1 MDTSQYLSM
10 FLEESSDNLQL
21 LNESLLILENNS
33 EDMEILNQI
42 FRVAHTIKGMA
53 ATMGYIKM
61 AELTHKMED
70 VLSKFREGQLKVT
83 HEVVTILFN
92 CLDVLESMVS
102 DIAAGGDADLEVDDI
117 VTQLVNI
124 ANGDKNI
131 EDEEEKSSDAI
142 VNEKAVELGIDEYDI
157 DILKEAVK
165 NDFNTFHIHIGLD
178 EKTVL
183 KSARVFTLF
192 QKLEEYG
199 EILKSNPNLE
209 DLEIENFDFDIDLIF
224 VTESSLE
231 TISNVVNSIS
241 EIRQVEVTDIRNVIT
256 DSNTNSEEVVN
267 EKAIELG
274 LDEYD
279 IDILKEAIK
288 NDFNTVH
295 IHIGLDEKTVLKS
308 ARVFTLFQ
316 KLEEYGEILKSNP
329 SLEDL
334 EAENFDFDIDL
345 IFVTKSSLE
354 IISNAVNS
362 ISEIRQVEAT
372 DIRNVVTNSNTNSE
386 EVVNEKAIEL
396 GLDEYDI
403 DILKEAA
410 KNDFNT
416 FHIHIGLDERTVL
429 KSARVFTLFQK
440 LEEHGEILK
449 SDPNLEDLEVEN
461 FDFDIDL
468 IFVTKSS
475 LETISNVVNSISEI
489 RQVEVTDIRNVVT
502 NDNINSEEIVN
513 EKAVELGIDEYDTDI
528 LKEAIKNGFNTFHI
542 HIGLDEKTVLKS
554 ARVFTLFQKLEEYG
568 EILKSDPKLEDL
580 EIENFDF
587 DIDLIFVTESSL
599 ETISNVVNSISEIRQ
614 VEVIDISGIVK
625 VGNMN
630 KENSA
635 SGKVEES
642 NKNEIA
648 ATRVADST
656 LEKNSTESIRNKESS
671 SKVVDLKES
680 KNNLKAKTVETS
692 PKTEEANKK
701 QPVRPKNK
709 GVGQSVRVDLERL
722 DNFMNMVSELVIH
735 RTRLEQ
741 ISANYKI
748 VELNET
754 LEQVARTTTDLQ
766 DLVMKI
772 RMLPLDV
779 VFNRFPRMIRDLSME
794 LNKEI
799 DFEIQGQDT
808 ELDRTVIE
816 EIGEPLIHLLRN
828 AADHGVESVE
838 KRISQGKSASG
849 KIKLIAYSEGTK
861 AVIKVEDD
869 GSGINVEKVKAKA
882 EKVGINTEGMSDSDV
897 KNLIFAQGFS
907 TNEVVT
913 DISGRG
919 VGMDVVKTKISS
931 LGGTVDVF
939 SEEGK
944 GTSFIIKLPLTLQI
958 IQSLLVKIGT
968 ETMAISLGFID
979 RVMEYKSEDIRKSN
993 NKEIVVYNE
1002 KIFKLVRINDKL
1014 DIESKDYGKKYIILA
1029 KVGENEVALVVDSLL
1044 GQKEIVIKPFG
1055 NILKSTKEYIGA
1067 TILGDGLVTLI
1078 LDVAALI

>member
-53 ATMGYIKM
+53 ATMGYTKM

-83 HEVVTILFN
+83 HEVVTVLFN
-92 CLDVLESMVS
+92 CLDILESMVG
-102 DIAAGGDADLEVDDI
+102 DITDGGDGDLEVNNI
-117 VTQLVNI
+117 VTQLVSI
-124 ANGDKNI
+124 AEGNGNTQNKEDNLLEAI
-131 EDEEEKSSDAI
+131 ENKEVAE
-142 VNEKAVELGIDEYDI
+142 AVTGSKEGID
-157 DILKEAVK
+157 
-165 NDFNTFHIHIGLD
+165 
-178 EKTVL
+178 
-183 KSARVFTLF
+183 
-192 QKLEEYG
+192 
-199 EILKSNPNLE
+199 
-209 DLEIENFDFDIDLIF
+209 
-224 VTESSLE
+224 
-231 TISNVVNSIS
+231 
-241 EIRQVEVTDIRNVIT
+241 
-256 DSNTNSEEVVN
+256 
-267 EKAIELG
+267 LG

-279 IDILKEAIK
+279 IDTLKEAIK
-288 NDFNTVH
+288 NNFNAFH
-295 IHIGLDEKTVLKS
+295 IHVGLDEKTILKS
-308 ARVFTLFQ
+308 ARAFILFQ
-316 KLEEYGEILKSNP
+316 
-329 SLEDL
+329 
-334 EAENFDFDIDL
+334 
-345 IFVTKSSLE
+345 T
-354 IISNAVNS
+354 
-362 ISEIRQVEAT
+362 
-372 DIRNVVTNSNTNSE
+372 
-386 EVVNEKAIEL
+386 
-396 GLDEYDI
+396 
-403 DILKEAA
+403 
-410 KNDFNT
+410 
-416 FHIHIGLDERTVL
+416 
-429 KSARVFTLFQK
+429 

-449 SDPNLEDLEVEN
+449 SNPKLEDLESEN

-468 IFVTKSS
+468 VFVTEASQEIISKS
-475 LETISNVVNSISEI
+475 VNGISEI
-489 RQVEVTDIRNVVT
+489 RQAEVTDIIGIIKNSNAVKGNSNSDVKEVNEVAATSVVT
-502 NDNINSEEIVN
+502 S
-513 EKAVELGIDEYDTDI
+513 T
-528 LKEAIKNGFNTFHI
+528 
-542 HIGLDEKTVLKS
+542 
-554 ARVFTLFQKLEEYG
+554 Q
-568 EILKSDPKLEDL
+568 
-580 EIENFDF
+580 
-587 DIDLIFVTESSL
+587 
-599 ETISNVVNSISEIRQ
+599 
-614 VEVIDISGIVK
+614 
-625 VGNMN
+625 
-630 KENSA
+630 
-635 SGKVEES
+635 VEES
-642 NKNEIA
+642 KI
-648 ATRVADST
+648 
-656 LEKNSTESIRNKESS
+656 KENS
-671 SKVVDLKES
+671 SKVVELKES
-680 KNNLKAKTVETS
+680 KNNLKAKTVETA
-692 PKTEEANKK
+692 PKTTEQNKK
-701 QPVRPKNK
+701 QSAKPKNK

-741 ISANYKI
+741 ISANHKI

-754 LEQVARTTTDLQ
+754 LEEVARTTTDLQ

-828 AADHGVESVE
+828 AADHGVESAE
-838 KRISQGKSASG
+838 KRISQGKPAAG

-882 EKVGINTEGMSDSDV
+882 EKSGINTEGMSDNDI
-897 KNLIFAQGFS
+897 KNLIFSQGFS

-979 RVMEYKSEDIRKSN
+979 RVMEYNPDEIKRTN
-993 NKEIVVYNE
+993 NKEIVVYND
-1002 KIFKLVRINDKL
+1002 KVFKLVRINDKL
-1014 DIESKDYGKKYIILA
+1014 DIESKDYGKKYVILA

-1044 GQKEIVIKPFG
+1044 GQKEIVIKTFG
-1055 NILKSTKEYIGA
+1055 KILKSTKEYIGA

-1078 LDVAALI
+1078 LDVATLI